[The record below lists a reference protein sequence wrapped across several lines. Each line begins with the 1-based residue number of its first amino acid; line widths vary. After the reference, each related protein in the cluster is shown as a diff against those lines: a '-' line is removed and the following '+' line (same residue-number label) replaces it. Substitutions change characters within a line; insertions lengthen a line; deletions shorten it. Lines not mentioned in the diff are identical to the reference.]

1 VRQVVLGLGF
11 AVASEEARNTQLAV
25 LGLEHGIP
33 IDCGMPPHDRFRRLR
48 IDPELTRHEA
58 ITHFHP
64 DHATGLPRFV
74 MGLWLQAR

>member
-1 VRQVVLGLGF
+1 
-11 AVASEEARNTQLAV
+11 
-25 LGLEHGIP
+25 
-33 IDCGMPPHDRFRRLR
+33 MPPHDRFRRLR